1 MRFQTRTVEE
11 EKVEVAR
18 GSAAD
23 DVDCD
28 GSHVMLHLTSEYK
41 FPFPFH
47 ERLTDALGSSR
58 PFTIHPVHTFLSVV
72 VHSNSLVILYLVVHA
87 SAGTLIARFYEFRH
101 ILSSD

>member
-23 DVDCD
+23 DVDCY

-47 ERLTDALGSSR
+47 GRLTGALGSNR
-58 PFTIHPVHTFLSVV
+58 LFTIHHVHTFLWVA
-72 VHSNSLVILYLVVHA
+72 VHSKSLVILYWIVHA
-87 SAGTLIARFYEFRH
+87 SAGTLIARFYEFRY
-101 ILSSD
+101 ILPSD